1 MKQHFRT
8 KVECVRFKFCLKIA
22 MEEENCTKKGSGV
35 TFSFYS
41 SPPLLFNFY
50 DVLPYFYYAS
60 RFMIEYVMEDIEFR
74 NIPFSVDPTMQRR
87 GYESHENIICRN
99 NIL

>member
-1 MKQHFRT
+1 
-8 KVECVRFKFCLKIA
+8 
-22 MEEENCTKKGSGV
+22 MEEENYTKKGIRSGV

-60 RFMIEYVMEDIEFR
+60 RFMIEYVMEENRISNFEIYRFR
-74 NIPFSVDPTMQRR
+74 WIRR
-87 GYESHENIICRN
+87 CNDVVTNHTKI
-99 NIL
+99 